1 MRISDWSSDVCS
13 SDLPGKAVRARIRDG
28 FLSVGSP
35 RYAAEQ
41 AEVPAPVAARIDELE
56 AAGKTVVVVMQ
67 DKRILG
73 LVALRDEPREDA
85 ARGIATLAALG
96 IRAVMLTGDNARTAT
111 AIAGGLGLAA
121 KAGRS
126 EEH

>member
-1 MRISDWSSDVCS
+1 
-13 SDLPGKAVRARIRDG
+13 
-28 FLSVGSP
+28 
-35 RYAAEQ
+35 
-41 AEVPAPVAARIDELE
+41 
-56 AAGKTVVVVMQ
+56 MQ

-111 AIAGGLGLAA
+111 AIAGGLGLEA
-121 KAGRS
+121 KAGLLPDGKLTESAGLRRRGGRS
-126 EEH
+126 EEGRGGQEGGSTCKFRGTSL